1 MLRLQG
7 VSGDLQPLSL
17 RLRAG
22 FDWPKPDKR
31 TEYHRARI
39 QEGGNGVPERVVLP
53 SRSSAVLSSVAWAD
67 GLVELPAGQIM
78 RRGGWC
84 PPCHSLRCLVDGEGW
99 GIGGSRIP
107 QRLIR
112 GGDG

>member
-1 MLRLQG
+1 VLRLQG

-78 RRGGWC
+78 RRGAGVL
-84 PPCHSLRCLVDGEGW
+84 PALPCAAWLMARDGG
-99 GIGGSRIP
+99 
-107 QRLIR
+107 
-112 GGDG
+112 